1 MTFTANVGHVPAGR
15 DRDRSDFIRSDDRSR
30 RGEGNSYRA
39 NTRTRDGVHVPAGR
53 DHYQR
58 EYVDRSRRI
67 ANHILSPD
75 DGVIHKIGHVRWDGC
90 YPSFNILSV
99 NTRVSSRIQRGND
112 PADTTR
118 FFVGLIGTVVGG
130 FALFSIGRTYNHL
143 VETTKEISTIN
154 TFTASLNDVAEEKKE
169 KYLEI
174 ASHHKAIFSRIRN
187 NAIVNLAMLVGMVAS
202 SVFLIA
208 GAIFASGGLMITG
221 GIIGLIIGGAAL
233 LKWGLDSTDTYIKE
247 HAEAMEQEL
256 DLI

>member
-1 MTFTANVGHVPAGR
+1 MTFATRAGHVPAGR
-15 DRDRSDFIRSDDRSR
+15 DSNRSDFIRSDDRSG
-30 RGEGNSYRA
+30 RGEGNSYRT
-39 NTRTRDGVHVPAGR
+39 NTRTRDGVRVPAGT
-53 DHYQR
+53 
-58 EYVDRSRRI
+58 DRYIYRSNVQRI
-67 ANHILSPD
+67 ANNILHPRE
-75 DGVIHKIGHVRWDGC
+75 GVIHEIGHVRWDGC
-90 YPSFNILSV
+90 YPSFNILSF
-99 NTRVSSRIQRGND
+99 NTRVSARVRRGNE

-118 FFVGLIGTVVGG
+118 FFAGLIGTVVGG

-143 VETTKEISTIN
+143 VETTKEISKIN
-154 TFTASLNDVAEEKKE
+154 TFTASLNNVAEEEKA